1 MILRKALIPDASV
14 ILSRPRK
21 KFVSLNQADEAM
33 MEIAHHEGSGN
44 CLVSF
49 LFDVDTFFTCF
60 VFNFNHVY
68 KDLVQLVYL
77 LLLSAHTPLS
87 LL

>member
-1 MILRKALIPDASV
+1 MRVL
-14 ILSRPRK
+14 
-21 KFVSLNQADEAM
+21 
-33 MEIAHHEGSGN
+33 GN

-77 LLLSAHTPLS
+77 LLLSAHTPLFPATGYYMRS
-87 LL
+87 RT